1 MAMLQLLF
9 DFARDAGAGSLVRR
23 RPSASRPRGRVA
35 SDPTVSIL
43 FPEARGSA
51 DGARPQADAARIAPP
66 AVRRMPRRPRG
77 VAETPMQRRYDAVVS
92 DMLERHGLV
101 VRKWRSS
108 LSGIAIHRI
117 YRDGREE
124 RLLESPYPTS
134 PLRMSIFLH
143 EVGHH
148 AIGLGIHRPRCLE
161 EHLAWEWSVA
171 RMREFGFATEGTVAR
186 RVQRSMEYAVAKSLK
201 RGIRRLPVAVLPYA
215 PEWVRAAVEAR
226 AA

>member
-1 MAMLQLLF
+1 
-9 DFARDAGAGSLVRR
+9 
-23 RPSASRPRGRVA
+23 
-35 SDPTVSIL
+35 
-43 FPEARGSA
+43 
-51 DGARPQADAARIAPP
+51 
-66 AVRRMPRRPRG
+66 MPRRPRG
-77 VAETPMQRRYDAVVS
+77 IADTPMQRRYDAVVAE
-92 DMLERHGLV
+92 MLERYGLV

-171 RMREFGFATEGTVAR
+171 RMRELGFATEGTVAR
-186 RVQRSMEYAVAKSLK
+186 RVRRSMEYEVSKSLR
-201 RGIRRLPVAVLPYA
+201 RGLRRLPAVVMPYA
-215 PEWVRAAVEAR
+215 PESVRAAADPL